1 MIFNFIVPKS
11 AGGFSNQE
19 GYLGTYKLSNP
30 NESLEYTFPAGRL
43 RDDSQQLNAW
53 YLYCL
58 NGQIDMSQAAPIM
71 DGEIKV
77 EKVDGDVVI
86 TVDGKDDAGNDIKGT
101 FRGTVSELEN
111 QGIIK

>member
-1 MIFNFIVPKS
+1 
-11 AGGFSNQE
+11 
-19 GYLGTYKLSNP
+19 
-30 NESLEYTFPAGRL
+30 
-43 RDDSQQLNAW
+43 
-53 YLYCL
+53 
-58 NGQIDMSQAAPIM
+58 MSQAAPIM